1 MPTRHP
7 LCHHRHPMNVSQERS
22 LSSIVRLAV
31 LGLALLA
38 MAATASRAQEPLR
51 EESTFL
57 RIKLGG
63 RDVRLEALIV
73 RPAAAAGKLPLALI
87 THGKSASHISMGDLR
102 AASYAT
108 VARDLARRGWLAAVV
123 MRRGFGQ
130 SDGPFPAAASCAN
143 PDLTTQF
150 NGDADELI
158 EALRTLQQRPDVD
171 PERAIALGESAGG
184 AAVLALARRKP
195 AGLRGVINVAGG
207 LNLEECTEKGRDAL
221 VSTVKGF
228 QAASGVPQLWVYAK
242 NDELFPPPLVDR
254 MRAAALDAGGDVR
267 FVELPEIKP
276 RGHLIFRNGQARYVW
291 LAEMDASLRAW
302 KLPTW
307 SPAQARLRFAK
318 LGLTARA
325 GTFERYFAA
334 PGEKAMALSPSTK
347 HFRYWFGTD
356 SLELARENALRE
368 CKKAAPDCVVAFEND
383 RPMLPE

>member
-1 MPTRHP
+1 
-7 LCHHRHPMNVSQERS
+7 
-22 LSSIVRLAV
+22 V

-38 MAATASRAQEPLR
+38 MAVAPSPARAQEPFS
-51 EESTFL
+51 EESSFL
-57 RIKLGG
+57 RVKIAG

-73 RPAAAAGKLPLALI
+73 RPTAATGKLPLALI
-87 THGKSASHISMGDLR
+87 THGKAASGISMGDLR

-108 VARDLARRGWLAAVV
+108 VARDLARRGWLAVVV

-130 SDGPFPAAASCAN
+130 SDGPFPAAASCGN
-143 PDLTTQF
+143 PDIGKQSDS
-150 NGDADELI
+150 DADDLDGALS
-158 EALRTLQQRPDVD
+158 ALRLRPDVD
-171 PERAIALGESAGG
+171 PGRVVAIGESAGG

-207 LNLEECTEKGRDAL
+207 LNLESCTEKGRDAL
-221 VSTVKGF
+221 VAAVKGF
-228 QAASGVPQLWVYAK
+228 QVAGGPPQLWIYAK
-242 NDELFPPPLVDR
+242 NDELFPPVLVDR

-267 FVELPEIKP
+267 FVELPENKP

-307 SPAQARLRFAK
+307 APTQARLRFAR
-318 LGLTARA
+318 LGLTERA

-334 PGEKAMALSPSTK
+334 PGEKAMAYSRSKK

-356 SLELARENALRE
+356 NLALARESALRE
-368 CKKAAPDCVVAFEND
+368 CRKAAPDCVIAFEND
-383 RPMLPE
+383 RAMLPE